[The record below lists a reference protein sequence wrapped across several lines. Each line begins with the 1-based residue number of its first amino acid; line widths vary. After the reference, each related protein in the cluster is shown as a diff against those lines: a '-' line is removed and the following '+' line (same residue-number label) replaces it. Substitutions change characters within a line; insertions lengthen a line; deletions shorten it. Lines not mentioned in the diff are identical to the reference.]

1 MKYYQSELMEC
12 TNLETGKS
20 TYFVSKCDV
29 FQRVSASDYELRKI
43 RADGFSCVHSKTTKK
58 HRRQYITAIYEVN
71 Q

>member
-1 MKYYQSELMEC
+1 MKFYQSELMEC
-12 TNLETGKS
+12 VNLATGKS

-29 FQRVSASDYELRKI
+29 FQRVSADDYELRKI
-43 RADGFSCVHSKTTKK
+43 MADGFSCVHTKTTKK